1 MAEKEINEMTRE
13 LIDSFREANQA
24 IAKSI
29 VAAEER
35 NMQFA
40 HSTFTN
46 AMEVLKVHAE
56 ATRGLLRELE
66 QQMQKQQEAF
76 QQLTHGAP
84 DRELAESYT
93 AFFRAP
99 LAFYQQAFDTAE
111 AAARQGLETMQ
122 KALQDFQQAAQQ
134 GLETMQKTAQ
144 QAPHATHK
152 VTQ

>member
-1 MAEKEINEMTRE
+1 EVTRE

-46 AMEVLKVHAE
+46 SMEVLKVHAE
-56 ATRGLLRELE
+56 ATRGLMRELE
-66 QQMQKQQEAF
+66 QQMQKQQAAF
-76 QQLTHGAP
+76 QQMTQGTA

-111 AAARQGLETMQ
+111 TAAR
-122 KALQDFQQAAQQ
+122 Q

-152 VTQ
+152 ATR